1 MAQSKLSICNQ
12 ALIKISEQT
21 IVSLDENSDGARLC
35 NLLYDQ
41 ALEEVLR
48 EYPWG
53 CAKSRSILV
62 KTDDPIFGYE
72 FAYTLPADFIRLVQV
87 YETNGEWDPNYYW
100 AIENGKLLTDV
111 DGISVVYIKWLEDA
125 KDLDALAALALISKL
140 AMKMAFA
147 RTQSKKFVETLLLE
161 YETYILP
168 RARSIDTH
176 ENRDKLE
183 DVVDPWLSARNRSI

>member
-53 CAKSRSILV
+53 CAKSRAILV